1 MRVLGIAGSLRRGS
15 YNRKLIAQALD
26 EARALGADVENFDL
40 ITIPFYNQD
49 VEDQGT
55 PQSVLDFKEAVRLA
69 DLILIAMP
77 EYNHSIS
84 GVLKNALDWASRE
97 KSSGNVFD
105 GKIVAVFG
113 ASNGRFGTARGQIDL
128 RKVLSTLNTIV
139 VPHPL
144 VYVTMADDDAFDKS
158 GRLKDQKISSNLA
171 KLVARGVEIAT
182 KLKS

>member
-1 MRVLGIAGSLRRGS
+1 M
-15 YNRKLIAQALD
+15 
-26 EARALGADVENFDL
+26 
-40 ITIPFYNQD
+40 
-49 VEDQGT
+49 
-55 PQSVLDFKEAVRLA
+55 LA

-158 GRLKDQKISSNLA
+158 GWLKDQKISSNLA